1 MGLIGKLVKGV
12 VVMSAYTCGLVAVV
26 GLWDYTQQAKA
37 VDYQYSVEAYK
48 LSVMD
53 RYRAEAELAFGVMDT
68 VTEAAWRG
76 VDFVEETGILE
87 KAGISLPERV
97 VETPQVIFAVGNS
110 AEGSVNDGGA
120 EGPIVVAA
128 AQGVFAPE
136 SSLLPRA
143 RAAR

>member
-26 GLWDYTQQAKA
+26 GLWDYTQQAKT
-37 VDYQYSVEAYK
+37 VDYEYSVEAYK

-53 RYRAEAELAFGVMDT
+53 RYGAEAELAFGVMDT

-76 VDFVEETGILE
+76 AEIVEETGILE

-97 VETPQVIFAVGNS
+97 VEPPQVILAVGNS
-110 AEGSVNDGGA
+110 AEVPVKDGSA
-120 EGPIVVAA
+120 EGPMIVAA